1 MSQGTRSVGRTM
13 PAGPGAAPKLTPQ
26 AGQNRAPGLKAEPQ
40 EGQKPDPDELIGL
53 I

>member
-26 AGQNRAPGLKAEPQ
+26 AEQNRAPGLNAEPQ
-40 EGQKPDPDELIGL
+40 EGQKPEPDEVIAA